1 MPNDKIGSSSQP
13 TSDKLSN
20 THIPMWLLAEL
31 TYACPVQCPYCSN
44 PMDISASRKN
54 ELTTDEWIRVMRQA
68 RKLGAVQL
76 GFSGGEPLIRPDLEQ
91 LIAEAS
97 SLGYYSNLITSAIG
111 LNKEKITAFKAAGLG
126 HIQIS
131 FQGSNRESNKLFGGT
146 DSFEQ
151 KMMMT
156 KEVINQ
162 ELALGLNFVLHRDN
176 LHQVKEFLV
185 MAESLGAEFVELAN
199 CQYYGWAMHNR
210 EHLLPSRQQLQ
221 DAEDVTNEFREQY
234 SGAMNIFFV
243 APDYYDDRP
252 KKCSNG
258 WGTTFITVTP
268 EGDVLPCQ
276 SAKVIPDLEF
286 PNIRDHDLASIW
298 KDSALFNSFRGT
310 DWMLEPCVSCPEKE
324 LEYGG
329 CRCQAFLLTGDA
341 RNADPVCSL
350 SPYHDKV
357 TRVTDVAQQPLDSED
372 KQPLLFRNMANA
384 KKLRAQK
391 TEAS

>member
-151 KMMMT
+151 KMMMI

>member
-1 MPNDKIGSSSQP
+1 
-13 TSDKLSN
+13 
-20 THIPMWLLAEL
+20 MWLLAEL